1 MCCLSWPRDVRISV
15 MGASGCVSWQFDKKG
30 VIVIEKD
37 GQDEDEAMMA
47 FLDAGA
53 DDVDLEGEVFE
64 VFTAPDDFSV
74 VREALE
80 QAEYKILDANVE
92 MVPQNYI
99 ALSSEDDL
107 KNMQK
112 LLDAL
117 EDNDDVQNV
126 YHNWEE

>member
-1 MCCLSWPRDVRISV
+1 MRHYFDKFGGNL
-15 MGASGCVSWQFDKKG
+15 GASGCVSWQFDKKG

-64 VFTAPDDFSV
+64 VFTAPDDFST

-80 QAEYKILDANVE
+80 TDFKILDANVE

-99 ALSSEDDL
+99 TLSTEDDL